1 MELAIVIPVYN
12 EEKTIKNLIQD
23 LHNLMI
29 AENISCQ
36 FIIINDGSTDNS
48 LSVLRLLE
56 SDILNFKVLSGK
68 NSGHGPSIL
77 KGYLLSLEHEW
88 VFQVDSDY
96 DYALSAFFVL
106 WNNRQKSDLLIAER
120 EKRNASILRN
130 FATALTYYL
139 VVVLYGKGIKD
150 INSPYRL
157 IRTEKLGLALRYI
170 SSKSFAPNVLIVAY
184 FLKNKF
190 ATFSTL
196 AMLNVKPDNRRS
208 KMSFYMLMG
217 CVKTFTDL
225 LLFRFKI

>member
-23 LHNLMI
+23 LNNLVI
-29 AENISCQ
+29 TGNISCQ

-56 SDILNFKVLSGK
+56 SDIQNFKILSGK

-88 VFQVDSDY
+88 VFQIDSDY
-96 DYALSAFFVL
+96 DYALSAFTVL
-106 WNNRQKSDLLIAER
+106 WNNRKKADLLIAER
-120 EKRNASILRN
+120 EKRNASFLRN
-130 FATALTYYL
+130 FATAITHYVI
-139 VVVLYGKGIKD
+139 VVVYGKGIKD

-157 IRTEKLGLALRYI
+157 IRTQKLSLALSYI
-170 SSKSFAPNVLIVAY
+170 GSNSFAPNVLIVAY
-184 FLKNKF
+184 FLKNRF
-190 ATFSTL
+190 ATFCTF
-196 AMLNVKPDNRRS
+196 ARLNIKPNNRKS

-217 CVKTFTDL
+217 CFKTFTDL